1 MRRPAGAAGA
11 LLLLLG
17 AACPAADPPAAIAAT
32 AGQGAVAALPPRLVR
47 NDDELR
53 AALAGLAAGVEVVIA
68 PGEYR
73 GGILLAEA
81 SGSAAAPIM
90 IRGAEPDR
98 PPVFTGG
105 GSEGWHLSDCNHLV
119 LRDLIVR
126 GYAGNGVNV
135 DDAGSIETPALGIV
149 IERLSIEDTGPE
161 GNHDALKLS
170 GLDGFTIRGCR
181 FRGWGGSAVDMVG
194 CHDGLI
200 EGCRFEGAEGF
211 SQSSGIQA
219 KGGSARVTVRRCEFE
234 NAGSRAVNLGGSTG
248 LQYFRPPGAGYEA
261 AELLVEGNVFRG
273 SQAPIAFVGAVGCI
287 VRDND
292 IHNPE
297 KWLLRILQE
306 STGPQFAPCQGGV
319 FESNRIRFD
328 QRVQVFVNVGPGTL
342 PDSFVYRDNV
352 WIETD
357 AAGRELASPRTP
369 F

>member
-1 MRRPAGAAGA
+1 MIEAG
-11 LLLLLG
+11 
-17 AACPAADPPAAIAAT
+17 T
-32 AGQGAVAALPPRLVR
+32 
-47 NDDELR
+47 
-53 AALAGLAAGVEVVIA
+53 
-68 PGEYR
+68 YR
-73 GGILLAEA
+73 GGHWLSGLQ
-81 SGSAAAPIM
+81 GSAVAPIV
-90 IRGAEPDR
+90 IRGADSAA

-105 GSEGWHLSDCNHLV
+105 GSEAWHLSACHHV
-119 LRDLIVR
+119 TLRDLAVR

-135 DDAGSIETPALGIV
+135 DDGGQLDMPARGIM
-149 IERLSIEDTGPE
+149 IERLSIEDTGPD

-170 GLDGFTIRGCR
+170 GLDGFTIRDCI

-211 SQSSGIQA
+211 SQSSGVQA

-261 AELLVEGNVFRG
+261 SELLVEGNTFRG
-273 SQAPIAFVGAVGCI
+273 SQAPIAFVGAVGCV

-292 IHNPE
+292 LLYPE

-306 STGPQFAPCQGGV
+306 SADPQFAPCQGGI
-319 FESNRIRFD
+319 FEGNRIRFD

-357 AAGRELASPRTP
+357 AAGRELASPRVP